1 MLTMLKLVPVGTA
14 ETILSLNA
22 KDRVSQ
28 LGGTQAT
35 GSSMP
40 QLVHESLLAQFSPPQ
55 RAWACVLG
63 YLQGEGRIF
72 GAQVSTNSSFSFVWV
87 IPQSAVII

>member
-1 MLTMLKLVPVGTA
+1 MLTMLQLVPVGTA

-28 LGGTQAT
+28 LGGTQAA
-35 GSSMP
+35 GSHSMP
-40 QLVHESLLAQFSPPQ
+40 QLVHESVQPSPTSMGLWIKRPS
-55 RAWACVLG
+55 

-72 GAQVSTNSSFSFVWV
+72 GAQVSANSSF
-87 IPQSAVII
+87 IPSCG

>member
-1 MLTMLKLVPVGTA
+1 MLTMLQLVPVGTA

-28 LGGTQAT
+28 LGGTQAA
-35 GSSMP
+35 GSHSTP
-40 QLVHESLLAQFSPPQ
+40 QLVHESFLRGSAQPNEHGSVIKRPS
-55 RAWACVLG
+55 

-72 GAQVSTNSSFSFVWV
+72 GAQVSANSSF
-87 IPQSAVII
+87 IPSCG